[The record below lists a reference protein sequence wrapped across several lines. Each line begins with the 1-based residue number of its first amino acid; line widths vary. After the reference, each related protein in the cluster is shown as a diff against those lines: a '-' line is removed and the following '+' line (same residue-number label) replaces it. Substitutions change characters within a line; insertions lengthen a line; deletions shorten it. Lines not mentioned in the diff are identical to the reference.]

1 MQRQRKIVCFANQ
14 KGGVG
19 KTSVTALTSLAL
31 AEKGLRVLVIDSDPQ
46 ANLTF
51 ALRGN
56 TRGKGSYELLEGVP
70 ARQTIQETSQ
80 GIDIIPSSLNLAT
93 VKTSTGSAKRL
104 QKALQPIR
112 SIYDLIIIDTPPT
125 AGELL
130 YNALQASTGLI
141 IPLQAD
147 IFGLQGLYQISN
159 TAQQFSK
166 SNPDLMIKGFILT
179 RYDQRGTL
187 TRAMKAQIIKKA
199 AELGIP
205 YLADIREG
213 IAIKE
218 AISLQRSIFEYAP
231 RAKPTADYAELF
243 KKIMED

>member
-1 MQRQRKIVCFANQ
+1 MQIITVANQ
-14 KGGVG
+14 KGGTA
-19 KTSVTALTSLAL
+19 KTVTVAAILQAGAAQKLKVLA
-31 AEKGLRVLVIDSDPQ
+31 IDFDPQ

-51 ALRGN
+51 ALKGD
-56 TRGKGSYELLEGVP
+56 TRSKGSYELLEGIP
-70 ARQTIQETSQ
+70 ARQIIYKTPQQ
-80 GIDIIPSSLNLAT
+80 IDIISASRNLAT

-147 IFGLQGLYQISN
+147 IFGLQGLYQIAD
-159 TAQQFSK
+159 TAKQFSK
-166 SNPDLMIKGFILT
+166 SNPELKIKGFVLT
-179 RYDQRGTL
+179 RYDGRSTL
-187 TRAMKAQIIKKA
+187 TRTMKATITTKA
-199 AELGIP
+199 KEMNIP
-205 YLADIREG
+205 YLAEIREG

-218 AISLQRSIFEYAP
+218 AISLQQSIFSYAP
-231 RAKPTADYAELF
+231 KAKPIQDY
-243 KKIMED
+243 KKLYESILQEG